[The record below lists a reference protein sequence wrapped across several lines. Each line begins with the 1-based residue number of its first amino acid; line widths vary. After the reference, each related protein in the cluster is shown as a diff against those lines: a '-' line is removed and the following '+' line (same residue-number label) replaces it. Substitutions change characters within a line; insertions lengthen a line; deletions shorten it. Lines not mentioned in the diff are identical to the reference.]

1 MTAPLPIPIRP
12 AVDLTAPSPLAEAA
26 ALLARLSIPATVLDS
41 LKDATAPERARER
54 NRRIAELFRKL
65 EHDAA
70 AELFRAGAAQ
80 AVLGEAPGSRLL
92 CGFLEVTRPGAEVLR
107 QLRGLPSLR
116 RVSLKITS
124 GSWCEPEDS
133 VEVHPAQPIVAVLE
147 EGARLGTLDL
157 ELNELPGD
165 RVALGAVNKYLSAW
179 FDRIAGHLES
189 GQKLP
194 DEMLLFITQLA
205 MLEVTLLEKRVALL
219 ASGIDPY
226 DLRRIAKLLPFL
238 SRLDQDIEHMK
249 DVVSRITTYEPFFER
264 TMTVEQAVTSRELD
278 KLLQQMAGDPGGA
291 ALGRIVQTMRQRPI
305 LSREFACLVSQL
317 YQIAHL
323 RREQVP
329 SAKPPDLLSIL
340 LQVIEC
346 RQEDQSLAIEME
358 PEVAAAIWEQVAPW
372 GAEHPAPGTIVAHYR
387 EGLDHDFVAADGTP
401 QLIGAEVK
409 QRELSLSELI
419 RKQID
424 NDPFIIG
431 LLDNPKVTAMPG
443 LIPMLARDSRS
454 LRVLDRI
461 IRVRRLHTGAAN
473 RDVPRRMLA
482 NPVHIP
488 VSSLRPFVHVRF
500 VSKTDLRH
508 MARRGSEVR
517 QEVAKEIANYLDRL
531 G

>member
-1 MTAPLPIPIRP
+1 MTAPLPISTRP
-12 AVDLTAPSPLAEAA
+12 AVDLTAPPPLAEGA

-54 NRRIAELFRKL
+54 NRRIAEVFRKL

-80 AVLGEAPGSRLL
+80 AVLGETPGLRLL
-92 CGFLEVTRPGAEVLR
+92 SGFLEVTRPGAEVLR
-107 QLRGLPSLR
+107 QLFGLPSLR

-124 GSWCEPEDS
+124 GSWREPEDS

-147 EGARLGTLDL
+147 EGARLGPLDL

-165 RVALGAVNKYLSAW
+165 RVALGAVNQYLSAW
-179 FDRIAGHLES
+179 FERIAGHLES
-189 GQKLP
+189 RQKLP
-194 DEMLLFITQLA
+194 DEMMHFITQLA
-205 MLEVTLLEKRVALL
+205 MLEVALLEKRVALL
-219 ASGIDPY
+219 ASAIDP
-226 DLRRIAKLLPFL
+226 DNPRRVAKLLPFL

-249 DVVSRITTYEPFFER
+249 DVVSRIATYEPFLDR
-264 TMTVEQAVTSRELD
+264 TLTLEQAVTSGELD
-278 KLLQQMAGDPGGA
+278 KLLQQMAGDPSGA
-291 ALGRIVQTMRQRPI
+291 ALGRIVQGMRQRPI
-305 LSREFACLVSQL
+305 LSRAFACLVSQL

-323 RREQVP
+323 RRAHLP
-329 SAKPPDLLSIL
+329 SAKPPDLMSIL

-358 PEVAAAIWEQVAPW
+358 PEVAAAIWEEVAAW
-372 GAEHPAPGTIVAHYR
+372 GAEHPAPGMIVAHYR

-401 QLIGAEVK
+401 LLIGDESK
-409 QRELSLSELI
+409 ERELSLSELI
-419 RKQID
+419 KKQID
-424 NDPFIIG
+424 NDPFILG
-431 LLDNPKVTAMPG
+431 VLDNPKATAMPG
-443 LIPMLARDSRS
+443 LIQMLARDSRS

-473 RDVPRRMLA
+473 RDVPRRLLA
-482 NPVHIP
+482 NPAHIP

-517 QEVAKEIANYLDRL
+517 QEVAREIANYLDRL